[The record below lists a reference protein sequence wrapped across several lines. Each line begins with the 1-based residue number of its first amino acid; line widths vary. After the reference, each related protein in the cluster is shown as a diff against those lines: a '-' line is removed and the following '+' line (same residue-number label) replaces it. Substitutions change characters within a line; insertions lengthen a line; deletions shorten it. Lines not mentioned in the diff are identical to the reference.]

1 MPLLPSVTETSKNN
15 NKPYPNATHTK
26 NYNKNIQS
34 KFEIAL
40 KNCDYRELQDL
51 LSCYSDDIDIN
62 LIDEEGNTPLQTAT
76 LTGNLDIVRLMIR
89 FGADP
94 SRTNRDG
101 WSTLHIAAY
110 SGHSEIPQY
119 IMINSRR

>member
-1 MPLLPSVTETSKNN
+1 MN
-15 NKPYPNATHTK
+15 

-34 KFEIAL
+34 RFEDAL
-40 KNCDYRELQDL
+40 KNCDYTEVKAILDV
-51 LSCYSDDIDIN
+51 SSESIDIN
-62 LIDEEGNTPLQTAT
+62 LINEEGNTPLQTAT
-76 LTGNLDIVRLMIR
+76 LVGSLDIVRLLIR

-94 SRTNRDG
+94 GVTSRDG

-110 SGHSEIPQY
+110 SGHSEITQY